1 MLIYGHRGARG
12 EAPENTLAS
21 FASALQAGV
30 TRVELD
36 LHLSADHQLMV
47 IHDPTL
53 QRTTG
58 IRGRVA
64 AHTAEQLGR
73 MDARLGLKG
82 WPDPCPIPT
91 LEQLFQTFPQFE
103 HYQLE
108 VKSGSRGQAGA
119 VLEAITDL
127 VGRYQLQDKVVI
139 TSASRDLLRHARNN
153 QCPLPTGLVE
163 EYGMLDPVKS
173 ALRYQCRFLALS
185 WKLCTPARVAQ
196 AQSHGLH
203 VSVWT
208 VNEPSLML
216 KLRDMGVDSLITD
229 VPHLAMTVL
238 SARPS
243 PAPQPAD

>member
-1 MLIYGHRGARG
+1 MHIYGHRGARG

-21 FASALQAGV
+21 FDKALQAGV

-36 LHLSADHQLMV
+36 LHLSSDQQLMV

-58 IRGRVA
+58 IKGKVA
-64 AHTAEQLGR
+64 SHTAEQLSR
-73 MDARLGLKG
+73 LDARHGLHG
-82 WPDPCPIPT
+82 WAEACPIPT
-91 LEQLFQTFPQFE
+91 LEQLFQQFPQFE

-108 VKSGSRGQAGA
+108 VKSGSRAQSRP
-119 VLEAITDL
+119 VLEAILQL
-127 VGRYQLQDKVVI
+127 VDRYQLQDRVVI
-139 TSASRDLLRHARNN
+139 TSASRHLLRYARDSH
-153 QCPLPTGLVE
+153 CALPTGLVE

-173 ALRYQCRFLALS
+173 ALRYRCQFLALN

-196 AQSHGLH
+196 AQRHGLH

-208 VNEPSLML
+208 VNEPGLML

-229 VPHLAMTVL
+229 VPQLAMTVL
-238 SARPS
+238 S
-243 PAPQPAD
+243 

>member
-1 MLIYGHRGARG
+1 MIIYGHRGARG
-12 EAPENTLAS
+12 EAPENTLPS
-21 FASALQAGV
+21 FARALEAGV

-58 IRGRVA
+58 IRGKVA
-64 AHTAEQLGR
+64 RHTAEQLTR
-73 MDARLGLKG
+73 IDARHGLHN
-82 WPDPCPIPT
+82 WQEPCLIPT
-91 LEQLFQTFPQFE
+91 LEQLFQQFPQFE

-108 VKSGSRGQAGA
+108 VKSGGRAQAGA
-119 VLEAITDL
+119 VIDAIVEL
-127 VGRYQLQDKVVI
+127 VDRYQLHDKVVI
-139 TSASRDLLRHARNN
+139 TAASRHLLRHARDSG
-153 QCPLPTGLVE
+153 CPLPTGLVE

-196 AQSHGLH
+196 AQRHDLH
-203 VSVWT
+203 VSAWT
-208 VNEPSLML
+208 VNEPELML

-229 VPHLAMTVL
+229 VPQLAVTVL
-238 SARPS
+238 DGSSR
-243 PAPQPAD
+243 